1 MYCRTLLA
9 ALTLL
14 LNTRIVL
21 QHVEI
26 IDGTGAAPLVDRNL
40 TIEDGKITAIT
51 AGADQPAPDGMNV
64 LDLRGYTVMPGIVGM
79 HDHLFALSQST
90 RPSFFLEMPYSAPRL
105 YLANGVTTIRTAGSI
120 EPYTDVRLKQAI
132 DSGAMPG
139 PHINVTG
146 PYLEGVTNGGSL
158 AMHQLT
164 GAEDARQ
171 TVAYWA
177 DRGVTSFKAYKD
189 ITRDELGAA
198 IAEAHKH
205 GLRVTGHLCS
215 VTYPEAIA
223 LGIDNFEHGFAVNT
237 ALDPDKK
244 PDVCSASSGDYTLEH
259 TVAGTPEADRLIQ
272 LLVSHHVTMTSTL
285 VSAAS
290 YQRPL
295 IPAAALDAM
304 SPSLRDA
311 YVYWRNRAVAS
322 PEKSALLLKHEMDLE
337 RAFVAAGGLL
347 MAGPDPVGIGGNL
360 PGFGDHREIEL
371 LVAAGFSP
379 LEAIRIATLNGAI
392 FLGQQDHIGSI
403 AIGKNADLLIT
414 KGDPAV
420 QINDIENVE
429 IVFKD
434 GLRYDTKKLLE
445 SVKGHYGEN

>member
-1 MYCRTLLA
+1 MCLRTFLA
-9 ALTLL
+9 ALALL

-51 AGADQPAPDGMNV
+51 AGADEPPADGTNV
-64 LDLRGYTVMPGIVGM
+64 LDLRGYSVMPGIVGM
-79 HDHLFALSQST
+79 HDHLDALSQFT
-90 RPSFFLEMPYSAPRL
+90 KPTFFLEMPYSAPRL
-105 YLANGVTTIRTAGSI
+105 YLANGVTTIRTTGSI

-132 DSGAMPG
+132 DSGKMPG
-139 PHINVTG
+139 PHMDVTG
-146 PYLEGVTNGGSL
+146 PYLEGITPNGSL
-158 AMHQLT
+158 AMYQLT
-164 GAEDARQ
+164 SADDARQ

-198 IAEAHKH
+198 IAEAHKR
-205 GLRVTGHLCS
+205 GLKVTGHLCS

-223 LGIDNFEHGFAVNT
+223 LGIDNLEHGFAVNT
-237 ALDPDKK
+237 TLDPDKK
-244 PDVCSASSGDYTLEH
+244 PDLCSASNGDYTLEH
-259 TVAGTPEADRLIQ
+259 TVAGTPEADELIR
-272 LLVSHHVTMTSTL
+272 LLVSHHVAITSTL
-285 VSAAS
+285 VSAAA
-290 YQRPL
+290 YQRPSL
-295 IPAAALDAM
+295 PPAVLEAM
-304 SPSLRDA
+304 APTTRDG
-311 YVYWRNRAVAS
+311 YVYWRNRPVAS
-322 PEKSALLLKHEMDLE
+322 PEKAALLLKREMDLE

-371 LVAAGFSP
+371 LVDAGFTP
-379 LEAIRIATLNGAI
+379 LQAIRIATLNGAI
-392 FLGQQDHIGSI
+392 FLGRDKEIGSI
-403 AIGKNADLLIT
+403 AIGRNADILVT
-414 KGDPAV
+414 KGDPASR
-420 QINDIENVE
+420 INDIENVE

-434 GLRYDTKKLLE
+434 GVRYDTKKLLE